1 MPYFIPSYIIGP
13 IQHFRQ
19 ERGFEKDE
27 AVTSYKCCQW
37 QPLGDKPHS
46 GEQVKDFQWGGE
58 NVQLFRKYWG
68 RMEFETELQ
77 TTFSSGLSMALT
89 EVQWF

>member
-46 GEQVKDFQWGGE
+46 GEQVKDF
-58 NVQLFRKYWG
+58 
-68 RMEFETELQ
+68 
-77 TTFSSGLSMALT
+77 
-89 EVQWF
+89 